1 MNKRVGFL
9 ALMAAAAVGMF
20 LPSMASAQNRYDY
33 RGGYVARDYR
43 VREWRPECP
52 PVRIVRERPFVG
64 AGFVEGGVVEG
75 GDGYVG
81 GGYAPSFNYGF
92 RRPEPRRFEGPRRG
106 WYGR

>member
-9 ALMAAAAVGMF
+9 ALTVAAAIGMF

-33 RGGYVARDYR
+33 RGGYEARDYR

-52 PVRIVRERPFVG
+52 PVRIVRERPFVEG
-64 AGFVEGGVVEG
+64 GFVEGGY
-75 GDGYVG
+75 GYVG
-81 GGYAPSFNYGF
+81 GGYAPAYGSGYYHGF
-92 RRPEPRRFEGPRRG
+92 RRPEPRRFEGPRHE